1 MQLVSTIH
9 PTETISFT
17 DAVTRGLPSDGGLY
31 LPTPSS
37 LRPLPATFWKELP
50 NLDRTAVCTAVAE
63 HLFGKTLDGMSVA
76 DLVSEAVISDA
87 PLVPVTERITALE
100 LFHGPTAAFKDFGA
114 RFLAAVTTRIAA
126 SQGRILTILVATSGD
141 TGGAVA
147 HSFWQRAGVQVVVLY
162 PAGQV
167 SPIQERQFAALGGNV
182 HALRVA
188 GSFDSCQAMVKRALA
203 ASQYRESLGLTSANS
218 INVAR
223 LLPQI
228 FYYFLASQQWISTQQ
243 GISAQQRLSAHGG
256 PFVCAVPCGNFGNLT
271 AGLYAQKLGAP
282 ISRFIAATNANST
295 VPDFLAGKSYQPRPS
310 VPTISNAMD
319 IGDPSNMPRI
329 MALFG
334 NDPEAVRAALTGQAV
349 SDDETRETMRSV
361 LKDHSYLLDPHG
373 AVSFRALDDHLKPD
387 EHGIFL
393 HTAHPAKFS
402 EVIRDTL
409 GIEPPIPPQLAEIMH
424 RPINARSIAPESLAL
439 EEFLRELAEK

>member
-1 MQLVSTIH
+1 MQIVSTIN
-9 PTETISFT
+9 PSETVSFT
-17 DAVTRGLPSDGGLY
+17 TAVTRGLPADAGLY
-31 LPTPSS
+31 LPTSAS
-37 LRPLPATFWKELP
+37 LTPLPAKFWKGLP
-50 NLDRTAVCTAVAE
+50 SLDRTAVCTAVAE
-63 HLFGKTLDGMSVA
+63 HLFGKTIDGMSVA
-76 DLVSEAVISDA
+76 ELVSEAVICDA
-87 PLVPVTERITALE
+87 PLVPITDRITALE

-126 SQGRILTILVATSGD
+126 SQSRTLTILVATSGD

-147 HSFWQRAGVQVVVLY
+147 NSFWQRAGVQVVVLY

-182 HALRVA
+182 HALRVL
-188 GSFDSCQAMVKRALA
+188 GNFDSCQAMVKRALA
-203 ASQYRESLGLTSANS
+203 SSQYRESLGLTSANS

-223 LLPQI
+223 LLPQV
-228 FYYFLASQQWISTQQ
+228 FYYFLASQQWL
-243 GISAQQRLSAHGG
+243 AAHEG

-271 AGLYAQKLGAP
+271 AGLYAQQLGAP

-295 VPDFLAGKSYQPRPS
+295 VPDFLGGKSYQPRPS

-334 NDPEAVRAALTGQAV
+334 NDPEAVRAALTGQSV
-349 SDDETRETMRSV
+349 SDEQTGETMRSV

-373 AVSFRALDDHLKPD
+373 AVAYRALEDQLKPG

-409 GIEPPIPPQLAEIMH
+409 GIEPPIPPQLAEIMN
-424 RPINARSIAPESLAL
+424 RPINARSIPPESSAL
-439 EEFLRELAEK
+439 EEFLSELAKL